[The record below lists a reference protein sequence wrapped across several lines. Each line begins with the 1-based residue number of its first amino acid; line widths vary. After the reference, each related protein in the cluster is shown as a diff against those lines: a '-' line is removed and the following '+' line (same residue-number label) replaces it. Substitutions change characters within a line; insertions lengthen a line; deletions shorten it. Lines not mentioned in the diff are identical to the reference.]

1 MSLFRLVLEASFL
14 TFVLGTFLS
23 LRVLLEN
30 GCAILI
36 SFWRRLWA
44 PWTALRLKDLGILQ
58 EEKRT
63 RKVTFAW
70 RRLIIPVAAVSIAVA
85 VGDALVS
92 PLVVLSGAAAIV
104 WAQYQSAEAQRAKVN
119 EDAELAV
126 LQMRSLLNVD
136 HSLLNSLNAIDLPD
150 GSLKTAIQEVASRL
164 QMHQPPEQ
172 AALALKNL
180 PGAVTAR
187 LAALIANSPRITD
200 EVQMGLFQA
209 VEAEAHRQKAIRS
222 KTRQTLALVRGT
234 IRLLQGVA
242 AAATVFVLLTP
253 DWRFFFLQDVPHRV
267 LLTVLLV
274 CAVFASLY
282 FEFEVHQLGRGEA
295 F

>member
-1 MSLFRLVLEASFL
+1 M
-14 TFVLGTFLS
+14 
-23 LRVLLEN
+23 
-30 GCAILI
+30 I

-44 PWTALRLKDLGILQ
+44 PWTTLRLKDLGILQ

-70 RRLIIPVAAVSIAVA
+70 RRLIIPAVALSIAVA

-92 PLVVLSGAAAIV
+92 PLVLLSGAAAIM

-164 QMHQPPEQ
+164 QMHQPPDQ
-172 AALALKNL
+172 AALALKIF
-180 PGAVTAR
+180 PAR
-187 LAALIANSPRITD
+187 LPPGWLP
-200 EVQMGLFQA
+200 
-209 VEAEAHRQKAIRS
+209 
-222 KTRQTLALVRGT
+222 
-234 IRLLQGVA
+234 
-242 AAATVFVLLTP
+242 
-253 DWRFFFLQDVPHRV
+253 
-267 LLTVLLV
+267 
-274 CAVFASLY
+274 
-282 FEFEVHQLGRGEA
+282 
-295 F
+295 

>member
-1 MSLFRLVLEASFL
+1 MSLFRWVLEASFL

-36 SFWRRLWA
+36 SFWRSLWA

-85 VGDALVS
+85 VCDALVS

-187 LAALIANSPRITD
+187 LAALIANSSRITD

>member
-1 MSLFRLVLEASFL
+1 MSLFRWVLEASFL
-14 TFVLGTFLS
+14 AFVVGVFLS
-23 LRVLLEN
+23 ARVLLEN
-30 GCAILI
+30 GCAVLV
-36 SFWRRLWA
+36 SLWRRLFA
-44 PWTALRLKDLGILQ
+44 PWTALRLKGLGILQ
-58 EEKRT
+58 EEKHS
-63 RKVTFAW
+63 RKITFAW
-70 RRLIIPVAAVSIAVA
+70 RRLLIPAVALVIAVA

-92 PLVVLSGAAAIV
+92 PLVLLFGAVALF
-104 WAQYQSAEAQRAKVN
+104 WMRYQSGEAQQAKVN

-136 HSLLNSLNAIDLPD
+136 HSLLNSLNAIDLPE
-150 GSLKTAIQEVASRL
+150 GILRTAIQEVASRL
-164 QMHQPPEQ
+164 QMHQPLEQ
-172 AALALKNL
+172 AAIALKNL

-187 LAALIANSPRITD
+187 LAALIANSSRITD

-209 VEAEAHRQKAIRS
+209 VEAEAHRQKVIRS
-222 KTRQTLALVRGT
+222 KMRQTLALVRGT

-242 AAATVFVLLTP
+242 AAATVFVLLAP
-253 DWRFFFLQDVPHRV
+253 DWRTFFVQDVPHQA
-267 LLTVLLV
+267 LLTVLLI

>member
-1 MSLFRLVLEASFL
+1 M
-14 TFVLGTFLS
+14 
-23 LRVLLEN
+23 
-30 GCAILI
+30 
-36 SFWRRLWA
+36 
-44 PWTALRLKDLGILQ
+44 
-58 EEKRT
+58 
-63 RKVTFAW
+63 
-70 RRLIIPVAAVSIAVA
+70 
-85 VGDALVS
+85 
-92 PLVVLSGAAAIV
+92 

-180 PGAVTAR
+180 PGAVTTR
-187 LAALIANSPRITD
+187 LAALIANSSRITD

-253 DWRFFFLQDVPHRV
+253 DWRIFFLQDVPHRV

-282 FEFEVHQLGRGEA
+282 FEYEVHQLGRGEA